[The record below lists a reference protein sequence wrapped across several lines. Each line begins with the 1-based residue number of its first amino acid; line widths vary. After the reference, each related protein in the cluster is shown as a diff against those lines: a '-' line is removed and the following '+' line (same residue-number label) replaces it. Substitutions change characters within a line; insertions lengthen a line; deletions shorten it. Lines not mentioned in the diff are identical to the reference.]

1 MNLQAEVGRRLRG
14 KAERGRLS
22 IREVDEAGNVLR
34 EWEGGPRPAGGV
46 RCVEIVRPD
55 PAPEGQEEGPQGRAT
70 LA

>member
-34 EWEGGPRPAGGV
+34 EWVGGPCQPGGV
-46 RCVEIVRPD
+46 RCVEVVRPG
-55 PAPEGQEEGPQGRAT
+55 PAPQRQQGRAT